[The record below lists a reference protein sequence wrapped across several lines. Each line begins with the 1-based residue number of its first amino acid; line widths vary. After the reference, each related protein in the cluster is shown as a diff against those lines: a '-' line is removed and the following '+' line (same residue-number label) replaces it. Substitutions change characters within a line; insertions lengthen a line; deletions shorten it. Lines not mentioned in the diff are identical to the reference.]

1 MQKMR
6 YFRTIGIIL
15 LASIVI
21 WGTAEIVYRWNTEK
35 IELEKTAFAVSSSF
49 SHNVITHV
57 DTGGEKLVA
66 LTFDDGPDPRFTPE
80 ILDILKKNNIKA
92 TFFVVGEN
100 CEAYPD
106 IVRRQVAEG
115 HEIENHTFTHPD
127 LNNDDAINTEK
138 QIIRAEKAIEKIT
151 HKKPVYFRPPK
162 RLFKNTTLDVA
173 ELNGYTTVLWTI
185 GLEHHKSRTVQ
196 DMANRVIKAA
206 KPGTI
211 FLAHDGRLDRTR
223 TVEALPLVIQ
233 GYKKQGYRFVT
244 LRELMAYQA
253 K

>member
-1 MQKMR
+1 MMGI
-6 YFRTIGIIL
+6 FILVFIIL
-15 LASIVI
+15 
-21 WGTAEIVYRWNTEK
+21 WGIGDIVYRWNTEQP
-35 IELEKTAFAVSSSF
+35 ELEKTVFAVSSSVN
-49 SHNVITHV
+49 HNVITSV
-57 DTGGEKLVA
+57 DTGGEKLIA
-66 LTFDDGPDPRFTPE
+66 LTFDDGPDRRFTPM
-80 ILDILKKNNIKA
+80 ILDVLKKNNIKA

-106 IVRRQVAEG
+106 ILRREAAEG

-127 LNNDDAINTEK
+127 LVTHDAINTGKEITSTEK
-138 QIIRAEKAIEKIT
+138 VIEKIT
-151 HKKPVYFRPPK
+151 HRRPVYFRPPK

-173 ELNGYTTVLWTI
+173 ESNGYTTVLWTI
-185 GLEHHKSRTVQ
+185 GLEHHKSKTVE

-223 TVEALPLVIQ
+223 TVKALPLVIE
-233 GYKKQGYRFVT
+233 GYKKKGYRFVT
-244 LRELMAYQA
+244 LQELMDHEIE

>member
-1 MQKMR
+1 MQKKKYIR
-6 YFRTIGIIL
+6 LTGIFIL
-15 LASIVI
+15 AFFVL
-21 WGTAEIVYRWNTEK
+21 WGTGEIVYRWNTEK
-35 IELEKTAFAVSSSF
+35 LELEKTVFAVSSSIN
-49 SHNVITHV
+49 HDVITSV

-66 LTFDDGPDPRFTPE
+66 LTFDDGPDPRFTPQ
-80 ILDILKKNNIKA
+80 ILDILKKNHIKA

-106 IVRRQVAEG
+106 IVKRQAAEG

-138 QIIRAEKAIEKIT
+138 QIVMTEKVIEKIT
-151 HKKPVYFRPPK
+151 HKRPSYFRPPK

-185 GLEHHKSRTVQ
+185 GLEHHKSKTVE

-223 TVEALPLVIQ
+223 TVKALPLVIE
-233 GYKKQGYRFVT
+233 GYKKKGYRFVT
-244 LRELMAYQA
+244 LQELIDHEI